1 MAAVSA
7 DNLGSLAL
15 GGFKESNSAYRF
27 CRQCLATREDS
38 KKMFLEH
45 QFTRRCKEMHTEH
58 VAQLE
63 GGVALLEGEGTDDPS
78 KLYGINRDSLLN
90 ELTYFH
96 VCSGGLIPDIMH
108 DILEGALQYEMKL
121 MLKVFI
127 IDEKYVTLSELN
139 RQIEFFELG
148 YMESKDRPSPI
159 SDATIR
165 VHMGLSKNS
174 LKQAAAQLWLFGRIL
189 PLMIGDKIPEEDDYW
204 ANFLRMME
212 IVDRLFCPNL
222 VEDDAAYLQALI
234 SDHHHE
240 FCHLYPDESVIPK
253 MHFMVHMPRLMIQYG
268 PLVRHWTMRYEV
280 KHSYFKKLAQSMG
293 NFINLP

>member
-1 MAAVSA
+1 
-7 DNLGSLAL
+7 
-15 GGFKESNSAYRF
+15 
-27 CRQCLATREDS
+27 
-38 KKMFLEH
+38 
-45 QFTRRCKEMHTEH
+45 MHTEH

-165 VHMGLSKNS
+165 AHMGLSKNS
-174 LKQAAAQLWLFGRIL
+174 LKQAGELHKKWAAFRKILKYFLLFIAAQLWLFGRIL

-240 FCHLYPDESVIPK
+240 FCHLYPDESVILK
-253 MHFMVHMPRLMIQYG
+253 MHFMVHMPRLMIQYVIRF
-268 PLVRHWTMRYEV
+268 LTCRLRKFYTSSTHAYYT
-280 KHSYFKKLAQSMG
+280 
-293 NFINLP
+293 N